1 MIGHQGPGP
10 ARTSRSLR
18 NIAAL
23 VLLSAAFLAPST
35 SRVDAA
41 PSPANPAA
49 LIYAGWFGNTIPTP
63 SFVSANLA
71 FLESQPFDGLVV
83 YLRNANLTVN
93 LTSNVMKPTA
103 ISYDTMMSVLS
114 PIATL
119 NFTNLKHN
127 LGLVQG
133 STPPDFFDDWSVVV
147 QNYSNLAKA
156 AKDSGLKGL
165 CFDNEQYAAPWG
177 NYASTLKYFSSKT
190 KAEYETQARLRGKQ
204 IMEAMVAQFPDI
216 VFMTLH
222 GPYISEPDAP
232 SALKFPQWQSSNELM
247 GPFFAGHME
256 GAGTTGCCIDGGELY
271 TLRSQEDFQA
281 SYTWRRYDLASDTVN
296 STFIPAALRT
306 EWPNRSNISFG
317 IYDKAFGGAAMDA
330 TILRPTLANAMR
342 QADKYVWFYAEAA
355 TYLRPSD
362 AGGASQTWVDAIRL
376 ARTDVADSA
385 AVLAAEAAAAAEAPP
400 APVGPIAPTNLAATP
415 VTPFD
420 IDLSW
425 TDNSAD
431 ETGFQIERRTV
442 NNGTWAL
449 VTTTQ
454 PDVTYRRDGS
464 LWSGTGYVYRVR
476 AVNASGD
483 SAYASEVTATTPTVG
498 DFLPAAP
505 SNLNAV
511 AASTTEIDVS
521 WLDNSSSETG
531 FQVER
536 RTVVNGT
543 WALVITVQEGAT
555 SYHDSSLAPS
565 TGYIYRVRAVNS
577 VGGSAFTAEVTATTQ
592 SMVLIPAAPS
602 GLTAAAVS
610 PFDIDLSWTDNS
622 SDEEGFQVERRTV
635 NNGTWALVA
644 TTQVGVTSLRNGGL
658 WSATGYVYRVRAVN
672 SAGSSS
678 FTNDATATTPYVGQS
693 TPATPSGLSA
703 TAVTSTE
710 VDLRWTDNSLNEDGF
725 KIERRRSGGSW
736 TQVATVGA
744 MVTTYRDTG
753 RTSGITY
760 VYRIR
765 AYNSKG
771 NSSYSG
777 QARVTMPQ

>member
-1 MIGHQGPGP
+1 MIGHQGHGS
-10 ARTSRSLR
+10 SRASRGLR
-18 NIAAL
+18 NIATL
-23 VLLSAAFLAPST
+23 VVLSAAFLAPSP
-35 SRVDAA
+35 SRVDAT

-63 SFVSANLA
+63 SFVSANFA

-83 YLRNANLTVN
+83 YLRNPNLSVN

-114 PIATL
+114 PIASL
-119 NFTNLKHN
+119 NFNTLKHN

-147 QNYSNLAKA
+147 QNYSNLARA

-177 NYASTLKYFSSKT
+177 NYASTLKYYTTKT
-190 KAEYETQARLRGKQ
+190 MAEYETQARLRGKE

-222 GPYISEPDAP
+222 GPYVSEPDAP
-232 SALKFPQWQSSNELM
+232 SALKFPQWQSGNELM

-271 TLRSQEDFQA
+271 TLRSQTDFQA
-281 SYTWRRYDLASDTVN
+281 SYTWRRHDIASETVN

-306 EWPNRSNISFG
+306 EWANRSNLSFG
-317 IYDKAFGGAAMDA
+317 VYDKAFGGAAMDA

-342 QADKYVWFYAEAA
+342 QADKYVWYYAEAA
-355 TYLRPSD
+355 TYLKPPD
-362 AGGASQTWVDAIRL
+362 AGGASETWVDAIRL
-376 ARTDVADSA
+376 ARADVAESA
-385 AVLAAEAAAAAEAPP
+385 AALAAAAASPLP
-400 APVGPIAPTNLAATP
+400 AGPIAPTNLAATP
-415 VTPFD
+415 VSPFS

-425 TDNSAD
+425 TDNSSD
-431 ETGFQIERRTV
+431 ETGFEIERRTV
-442 NNGTWAL
+442 VNGTWAL

-454 PDVTYRRDGS
+454 PDVTYLRNGS
-464 LWSGTGYVYRVR
+464 LSSGTGYVYRVR
-476 AVNASGD
+476 AVNASGG

-511 AASTTEIDVS
+511 AASTTEVDVS
-521 WLDNSSSETG
+521 WLDNSSTETG
-531 FQVER
+531 FEVER
-536 RTVVNGT
+536 RTVVDGT
-543 WALVITVQEGAT
+543 WALVTTCQAGAT

-565 TGYIYRVRAVNS
+565 TGYVYRVRAVNAI
-577 VGGSAFTAEVTATTQ
+577 VGWSAFTSEVTVTTQ
-592 SMVLIPAAPS
+592 SLVAIPAAPS
-602 GLTAAAVS
+602 NLTAATVS
-610 PFDIDLSWTDNS
+610 PFDIDLAWTDNS
-622 SDEEGFQVERRTV
+622 SDETEFQVERRKA
-635 NNGTWALVA
+635 NNGSWELVA
-644 TTQVGVTSLRNGGL
+644 TTQAGVTSLRNGSL
-658 WSATGYVYRVRAVN
+658 WSGTAYVYRVRAVN
-672 SAGSSS
+672 SAGGSS
-678 FTNDATATTPYVGQS
+678 FTNEATATTALVGQS

-703 TAVTSTE
+703 TVVSNTE
-710 VDLRWTDNSLNEDGF
+710 TELRWTDNSLNEVGF

-753 RTSGITY
+753 RTPGITY
-760 VYRIR
+760 VYRVR
-765 AYNSKG
+765 AYNSAG
-771 NSSYSG
+771 NSGYSG
-777 QARVTMPQ
+777 QARVTMP